1 MCKCIC
7 KKKKIDI
14 YCKYTESQKKYASTE
29 KKKQW
34 KTIFKFEKIVPVL

>member
-29 KKKQW
+29 KKNKNNGKQSLNLR
-34 KTIFKFEKIVPVL
+34 K

>member
-7 KKKKIDI
+7 KKKKTDI

-29 KKKQW
+29 KKKI
-34 KTIFKFEKIVPVL
+34 KTMENNL